1 MADNW
6 KTVLQRYAE
15 MDPEQIPKAILFY
28 ATEHNLVIFDRY
40 NKSIFHL
47 LIIPRT
53 RPPHYT
59 AARLKNLR
67 TLFQGDKQRAK
78 ELIDHMKEDSEE
90 LIKKIEEWMLKSY
103 KFKWDVWVGFHA
115 VQSLDHVHLHVISA
129 DMQSEHLKNK
139 KHYNSFH
146 PKLGFFIHLDDILD
160 WFEAVPSV
168 WRKNIELNPAFFE
181 PLLKK
186 DLECYHCYEEF
197 RNMPQ
202 LTKHLKEH
210 WEKLKAAGI
219 AKMQRK
225 KMIEDAMQAA
235 KEKEEEKKKKEEE
248 RGAAEDDAGVEDGGE
263 RDADE
268 AQTSE
273 VTGKGGQKGA
283 PKKTAE
289 SELGTQGQG
298 GKDGTP
304 SKRPSAEPAPEDSE
318 PPAQKRTRLQDP
330 DPSWQF

>member
-6 KTVLQRYAE
+6 KTVLRRYAE
-15 MDPEQIPKAILFY
+15 MDPEQIPLAIRFRIY
-28 ATEHNLVIFDRY
+28 EHNLVIFDLY
-40 NKSIFHL
+40 NKSYIHF
-47 LIIPRT
+47 LILPYV

-59 AARLKNLR
+59 AARLTNLR
-67 TLFQGDKQRAK
+67 TLLHGDKERAR
-78 ELIDHMKEDSEE
+78 ELLYHMKEDSER
-90 LIKKIEEWMLKSY
+90 LIKEEIEPEMLRRQG
-103 KFKWDVWVGFHA
+103 FKWDVWVGFHA

-129 DMQSEHLKNK
+129 DMHSEHLKNK

-186 DLECYHCYEEF
+186 DLECYYCYEEF

-202 LTKHLKEH
+202 LKKHLKEH

-219 AKMQRK
+219 AQAQRK
-225 KMIEDAMQAA
+225 KKFEEMMQAS
-235 KEKEEEKKKKEEE
+235 KKKKEEE
-248 RGAAEDDAGVEDGGE
+248 QKKKEQGKGAADGDTGVEDGGE
-263 RDADE
+263 QE
-268 AQTSE
+268 
-273 VTGKGGQKGA
+273 TGTPGGSGEDGGTDT

-289 SELGTQGQG
+289 SELGAQGQG